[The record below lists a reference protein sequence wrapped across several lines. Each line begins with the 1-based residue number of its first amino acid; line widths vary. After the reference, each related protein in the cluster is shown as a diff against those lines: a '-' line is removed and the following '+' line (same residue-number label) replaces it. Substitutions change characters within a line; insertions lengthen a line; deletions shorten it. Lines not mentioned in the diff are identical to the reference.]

1 MAKCELST
9 DKYISVVK
17 NLIKLNPSEY
27 RNFDKTAEF
36 ILKSGLSNYE
46 KSLSLYS
53 IAEIYIGLH
62 GLDKRFYE
70 LGKADRIADARVL
83 LDDTDQFISSVSEL
97 YSVKK
102 APTAKIE
109 TIERMINDLS
119 KKTVVT
125 RKDLTSS
132 NGILNAIKN
141 YFNTIEFEDET
152 IREGYI
158 DNVNHQLKSMLR
170 ELNTSD
176 SHKDLL
182 LKAVDTTIS
191 ALKKTSQFIS
201 LRDIASL
208 AELNNELV
216 TLVNGQMIEAIPRP
230 DGLYVYDQMGNEQKI
245 NEKDIVARK
254 DARNDD
260 YSNSN
265 TGKQEFFEDTILSNF
280 KIKPLENE
288 VFKKEQIITKLKK
301 MGDAVTA
308 GIKIHAVKIS
318 TVGDDRLKRI
328 HDVAVDPKYKG
339 LANRTYETFEND
351 TQVEY
356 LKSTSKGTVITV
368 ARPKQSEN
376 QYVLVGEIIG
386 SGEKFY
392 LYPLDNYVFLNS
404 DNTTQKIDFSNP
416 VHLEMVKEHSI
427 KRTAEGVTD
436 LTQNDLETLKNTYSL
451 HNMFKANMTD
461 FLSTKFNDAISSVDV
476 SEQFFFQYSIN
487 SQKVGKTTIQ
497 NLADLID
504 TDKSLSRKLTIV
516 TLDTFGKT
524 IKEEERNL
532 IFMFTKFNDYKDASG
547 NYKPK
552 DQQNKFQLVNLLNGN
567 ERIKITNA
575 EGEEVDT
582 VTQQAYLDN
591 HFDSSIKMNDTY
603 IKEKIFNGK
612 YYENQNH
619 IIIRFNNNKT
629 YGYKIVKPIYALEQ
643 TQGFATFLNTLSD
656 VLQAPDKS
664 SQLRS
669 FNSRV
674 YKFAGFTASSGK
686 VELYANFANDAK
698 GNLQVEIRPPS
709 NAKAD
714 SKYGFILQS
723 QPNKGA
729 FNFSLAENEK
739 DLIKDNAR
747 TKDLISKVVG
757 ENIIFSNLDLNKLKD
772 VTRFYSL
779 LNKLSKDSNPSE
791 NVLNLIEA
799 IETQQNNFSKILNEK
814 VIEKLLKVGEFFP
827 GFLDNFNKDYP
838 NPKHLILDIK
848 ANGKEVPRVIFA
860 DKNES
865 QAKKDFIASA
875 SSLELHDIPQKK
887 LVITSKSPVS
897 TVTKIAN
904 VPLTEVTEHP
914 IENIP
919 VSKPTLF
926 EQMFGNEVTEET
938 TTKEE
943 IDLSDDIPEID
954 LFSISNSEVQTET
967 EAQRENSIQWLQNSL
982 PQFDISQEELSTVVD
997 LSKID
1002 GNVLGMF
1009 KDRVIHLNNEI
1020 LSKGVVYHESFHGV
1034 FRYLMTPEQ
1043 RSKLIEQV
1051 TSNVKNK
1058 KLFTPSALK
1067 AFASERNYIYDYEKM
1082 MNLQAEEILAD
1093 GFQNYMIKNT
1103 KPKGLLEQLFSL
1115 LKKLIDM
1122 FIKRGDVIDGTYKD
1136 IKRGYYSTAQIQ
1148 SGMYDGQ
1155 AAYALIPGLKTI
1167 VKNNKNASGVSQK
1180 QSSLQKADQN
1190 QLVYMVSKYIIE
1202 DTSGKTFD
1210 EKFET
1215 SRQLIL
1221 NNVYNLDRIIEKN
1234 PEYTREEVVKAY
1246 GDLYSNYRFML
1257 GARALGET
1265 INDVNNSGNDKFNK
1279 RTLPNKIKQYKD
1291 KSLDNDL
1298 GQVSLDVL
1306 KKLVKEKTRELYSM
1320 LDGVGNAISKDVL
1333 AKELSGEN
1341 EFKSQLDEDAEDNEE
1356 LSDDVNTEEEFGQ
1369 HNRLDS
1375 APRQIRRF
1383 LAIIDY
1389 DKKDSKTGMIIP
1401 RVIDGESLYG
1411 TLLKITSDISVDNII
1426 NHIRVIANTYKEDGN
1441 VEAAGD
1447 LQAVYDKLA
1456 SYTSMDENGNP
1467 ATNKQLYNMFKDVLH
1482 GTETNYMI
1490 MYATLKTGIFE
1501 EEGNNISSFTMSDR
1515 VMQAD
1520 IVNRRRNLVSSMI
1533 TTHAKKRTDPE
1544 YIQSVKNLIAISD
1557 KIINEKI
1564 LMGSSKE
1571 ANTTLET
1578 YTFDLYNAFNAVGIS
1593 LPKSLIRMS
1602 LLAIDKIDNNNNAL
1616 TQVNKN
1622 TLEHYDTNKSLI
1634 LESAYLQKDY
1644 FRDIKA
1650 IYKNVIDESITS
1662 NAFGKMLDDKNDNLN
1677 RFFSVTNK
1685 FAKYIIKYDATDL
1698 PSVFRNAAGK
1708 PVYRYTKYTPLH
1720 TISQSIRQE
1729 GLLDTLKKDPYYN
1742 DFLEDFYSD
1751 NPLFNDLLK
1760 GDNTKKSKVA
1770 KLLMDNMNISLF
1782 GGIAQFNNK
1791 TYKDGK
1797 TFGKLDDQSLHIMSI
1812 LSFLQRSNISSYETV
1827 IDEDGNVTTPKTTIQ
1842 TYARSFDTL
1851 EASQTNFLI
1860 TALYQQYADTK
1871 GVTKNKNNHLKI
1883 VDDLE
1888 AKVKQEFNRIKK
1900 EWNRRSENK
1909 TNFDSGTS
1917 NLLVNKYNGVLD
1929 SVDKTKANVEQE
1941 NLRAYNFNVFPYF
1954 FSAPENELFTNN
1966 LTQLAKDN
1974 TVQFEDLDEST
1985 LSELRDGLNTF
1996 AQKELTMYI
2005 DELKN
2010 LGVVKENEETVKAI
2024 KKNTTTGEIILEDG
2038 MPIITETRQ
2047 PNIKYLTSNLI
2058 ADTLKIDFNKPVSLL
2073 DVYSKTKENYDIRG
2087 EKVQQGNLEGLLADH
2102 FFNNWY
2108 NSLNVNEI
2116 FTGDRALNVK
2126 DGIDATKRNKKFLA
2140 SGSTMKEGFHRV
2152 AYLNTIEGYVNNKYP
2167 EYGPYYSAVEV
2178 LNDFKITDP
2187 SIKKYIYENYR
2198 VDKNDV
2204 YEIFDGQSISSLFH
2218 QADMNDSLGR
2228 VTPEILNSIIAKHYR
2243 ELTEEE
2249 VREMEKNKIVNNPK
2263 KTVTASRNIYHKQ
2276 SETYIDRNSVS
2287 RLIIPEGSTKEQA
2300 YSRLHF
2306 YYTDIYSSRKQ
2317 IQEYDKINKE
2327 TKSNELDTAIAD
2339 LEKDIQDT
2347 YTIIHKFYEPLP
2359 HRVKLHNILNSMEYH
2374 NIDQLMDTS
2383 ASKNATK
2390 LPVDYFANANLNEY
2404 LPLNLSSLNVNNE
2417 DKYLQVE
2424 TSGVHDTARFSV
2436 QGKILIAA
2444 DLQYVE
2450 QLANKRHEEEG
2461 TIMSS
2466 TERKAM
2472 NDIGN
2477 VLVKYQETLFDIADS
2492 NLQSLKHFLR
2502 KDKNFELGKIFNLI
2516 RENLESQNAPASML
2530 KLFDVDNSG
2539 KPVHN
2544 ANLPGIR
2551 SMLEYYFFS
2560 LYSKHVTDERGSGF
2574 KNIHVSSFGYNVLE
2588 NEDGTIV
2595 TTEEYQNN
2603 PSAYPNVKDRP
2614 LTVSIENIYND
2625 AGEIINKR
2633 YLVECILPKQ
2643 FFKNKQQ
2650 EQFFLDNLTEM
2661 FALRIPT
2668 EDKRSMIAL
2677 KVVDYVDSS
2686 NLNTIIVPQFIHL
2699 LAGSDFDIDSLYGQ
2713 TYAHYVNVIGNYN
2726 KFGEYDTYA
2735 SANQGKFIEFL
2746 QYKME
2751 DEDYKSLVKAKR
2763 TAIIN
2768 SKAFDPSANT
2778 LEVMY
2783 GFGFNQADYLYCVS
2797 QNYFQNINSD
2807 DDVLSEEIDQL
2818 KKDKEV
2824 SRLAFVQ
2831 AKEDN
2836 DNNPSDYTAENNRRI
2851 FGKQHADIKVNLQ
2864 EKFWLQ
2870 KFVKGALRIEAALQV
2885 FEKYG
2890 LPVDQKN
2897 FDKNIVNH
2905 LSVLPIHQNKNLQAK
2920 IDILSNEAVFK
2931 NLYIHE
2937 RSSVEAFE
2945 NISTEY
2951 GIDLNN
2957 FGTKSDPNTITSLVK
2972 SKSLGS
2978 SYKDGIGITASLQK
2992 FLALAS
2998 QYGLELNNENIIW
3011 KYKSNKT
3018 DSLGN
3023 QKTVDNL
3030 FSKFGSINVDGER
3043 VIAINGN
3050 ILGMFADGMKKPI
3063 PAALQMNEVNAG
3075 ITLAMIGVGLDPAF
3089 AFGFNFIPEIKQA
3102 VNNIQASRFA
3112 ISESTSSEYKFLN
3125 NEITNTMKSF
3135 VEDNGGRMLLKEL
3148 VDANLI
3154 TPESNVFK
3162 VVINKENLLI
3172 DFKAKKLDE
3181 YRLENN
3187 LLTVNDIGYE
3197 VTSLVGDVETS
3208 LSSEAQKLILLQ
3220 LYKEQSQQAW
3230 SLRNAGSIVDLYK
3243 KLNPSLVSF
3252 DKLMKNINELRD
3264 GNSIFTVESTDK
3276 LFRDKQVWVP
3286 LKSAIDDLNEQS
3298 VIFLERTSFFRP
3310 IANTFGTVF
3319 TDPSNIAKTITSFIG
3334 IRKYQMNQHKN
3345 HEGTDPVAQ
3354 ANFDLD
3360 NALLKEVFTA
3370 DYWFN
3375 NKLEEKLDVMK
3386 IKYPDNKFLQFLKP
3400 SNNTAN
3406 ALNENGKPIVE
3417 KTLEMVNKAK
3427 ISGSLADDV
3436 ADDANKL
3443 YMDENLFMKELFYHE
3458 LARTALQYKSGS
3470 FLQYLP
3476 SELQI
3481 PISENITEF
3490 ITEIENT
3497 KGDKK
3502 ELINVIR
3509 DYISTDDIKTN
3520 EDVYNLF
3527 DELFVLMA
3535 YGASKEVGNKK
3546 IKQVSKISFSQKEGF
3561 ESGLMKKLNFGTSKL
3576 DERIAI
3582 AKEAVGNILG
3592 INIIS
3597 KGNSFTLSDKLG
3609 TEPLEEFVINM
3620 KGADAMPE
3628 MSKEAVIEIGNKLNV
3643 FKDKD
3648 DKNKYK
3654 FPLLLKI
3661 SNTTY
3666 LLQGIDDEIDN
3677 KNFGKSIINSIAGV
3691 GEYKTVGN
3699 AAKYMALPKELT
3711 NGTLN
3716 PIGFSTAESK
3726 RYINLI
3732 NRKIK
3737 LPVVEEFD
3745 LGEAMSEGLTADMFE
3760 DYSIKP
3766 ETKTS
3771 GILTLEKVLKE
3782 YTIEQL
3788 KQGVSLKS
3796 LQEKIEQKD
3805 LDTIQKA
3812 YNYLKAEEK
3821 FNTIKSNNEKIN
3833 RELESLR
3840 QKLTETNETTVGS
3853 ILTIYNDDNDSQYK
3867 IKVLEIDRYA
3877 DYAIVKGRTTKNK
3890 EYTIRIDKYGDT
3902 KTGSVD
3908 NFIFEAV
3915 NPDQK
3920 EDIKNRINNL
3930 KASLETLKS
3939 DPADY
3944 YIDYF
3949 ETSALSKLD
3958 LDIQNINV
3966 TFDMVKHFYD
3976 QSSKTKSFDSYAT
3989 EFATYAANLKT
4000 TGMTNNEIIEKL
4012 KCL

>member
-1 MAKCELST
+1 
-9 DKYISVVK
+9 
-17 NLIKLNPSEY
+17 
-27 RNFDKTAEF
+27 
-36 ILKSGLSNYE
+36 
-46 KSLSLYS
+46 
-53 IAEIYIGLH
+53 
-62 GLDKRFYE
+62 
-70 LGKADRIADARVL
+70 
-83 LDDTDQFISSVSEL
+83 
-97 YSVKK
+97 
-102 APTAKIE
+102 
-109 TIERMINDLS
+109 
-119 KKTVVT
+119 
-125 RKDLTSS
+125 
-132 NGILNAIKN
+132 
-141 YFNTIEFEDET
+141 
-152 IREGYI
+152 
-158 DNVNHQLKSMLR
+158 
-170 ELNTSD
+170 
-176 SHKDLL
+176 
-182 LKAVDTTIS
+182 
-191 ALKKTSQFIS
+191 
-201 LRDIASL
+201 
-208 AELNNELV
+208 
-216 TLVNGQMIEAIPRP
+216 
-230 DGLYVYDQMGNEQKI
+230 MGNEQKI
-245 NEKDIVARK
+245 NEEDIVARK

-288 VFKKEQIITKLKK
+288 VFKKEQIIAKLKK

-328 HDVAVDPKYKG
+328 HDVATDPKYKG

-416 VHLEMVKEHSI
+416 IHLEMVKEYSI

-461 FLSTKFNDAISSVDV
+461 FLSTKFNDETSSVDV
-476 SEQFFFQYSIN
+476 SEQFFSQYSIN

-591 HFDSSIKMNDTY
+591 HFDASIKMNDAY

-887 LVITSKSPVS
+887 LVITSKSPVG

-914 IENIP
+914 VENIP
-919 VSKPTLF
+919 VSKPTLY
-926 EQMFGNEVTEET
+926 EQMFGEEASEKT
-938 TTKEE
+938 TSEEE

-1093 GFQNYMIKNT
+1093 GFQNHMIKNT
-1103 KPKGLLEQLFSL
+1103 KPKGLLEQLYSL

-1122 FIKRGDVIDGTYKD
+1122 FIKHGNVIDSTYKN
-1136 IKRGYYSTAQIQ
+1136 IQKGGYSKVQIQ

-1155 AAYALIPGLKTI
+1155 AAYALIPGLKLI
-1167 VKNNKNASGVSQK
+1167 EPNNKNISGVSQR
-1180 QSSLQKADQN
+1180 QSTLQKAEQN
-1190 QLVYMVSKYIIE
+1190 QLVYMVSKYVIE
-1202 DTSGKTFD
+1202 DISGKTFD
-1210 EKFET
+1210 EKFEN
-1215 SRQLIL
+1215 SRHLIL
-1221 NNVYNLDRIIEKN
+1221 KEVYNLDQIINNKENK
-1234 PEYTREEVVKAY
+1234 EFTRDEIVKEF
-1246 GDLYSNYRFML
+1246 GNLYSNYRFML
-1257 GARALGET
+1257 GARTLGET
-1265 INDVNNSGNDKFNK
+1265 IYDVNVSGISKFDKK
-1279 RTLPNKIKQYKD
+1279 ILPNKIKQYKD
-1291 KSLDNDL
+1291 KSLDNEL
-1298 GQVSLDVL
+1298 GQESLEVL

-1320 LDGVGNAISKDVL
+1320 LDGVGNTISKDTL
-1333 AKELSGEN
+1333 AKELSGAN
-1341 EFKSQLDEDAEDNEE
+1341 EFKSQVDEDAEDNDE

-1383 LAIIDY
+1383 LAIVDY
-1389 DKKDSKTGMIIP
+1389 NKKDAKTGITSP
-1401 RVIDGESLYG
+1401 RVIDGESIFG
-1411 TLLKITSDISVDNII
+1411 TLLKITSNVKVDQII
-1426 NHIRVIANTYKEDGN
+1426 NHIRVTANTYREDGN
-1441 VEAAGD
+1441 FEAAGD
-1447 LQAVYDKLA
+1447 LQAIYDKIH
-1456 SYTSMDENGNP
+1456 SYTGMDDDGNP
-1467 ATNKQLYNMFKDVLH
+1467 STNKQLYNMFKDVLH
-1482 GTETNYMI
+1482 GTETNYI
-1490 MYATLKTGIFE
+1490 MSYVTLTTGTFE
-1501 EEGNNISSFTMSDR
+1501 EEGNNISSFTISDR

-1520 IVNRRRNLVSSMI
+1520 IVNKRRNLISSMI
-1533 TTHAKKRTDPE
+1533 TTHAKKRTDE
-1544 YIQSVKNLIAISD
+1544 DYLIAAKRLIDLST
-1557 KIINEKI
+1557 KIIDTPV
-1564 LMGSSKE
+1564 LMGSSKL
-1571 ANTTLET
+1571 ANDTLET
-1578 YTFDLYNAFNAVGIS
+1578 LTFDLHNAFNAVGMA
-1593 LPKSLIRMS
+1593 LPKSLIKMS
-1602 LLAIDKIDNNNNAL
+1602 LLAIDKISNNNNAL

-1634 LESAYLQKDY
+1634 LEGDYLQKDY

-1650 IYKNVIDESITS
+1650 IYKTVIDESITS
-1662 NAFGKMLDDKNDNLN
+1662 NNFGKMLDDKNKTLN

-1685 FAKYIIKYDATDL
+1685 FTKYIIKYDATDL

-1708 PVYRYTKYTPLH
+1708 PVYRYTKYTPLY
-1720 TISQSIRQE
+1720 TIAQSIRQE
-1729 GLLDTLKKDPYYN
+1729 GLLDTFKKDPYYN
-1742 DFLEDFYSD
+1742 DFLESFYSD
-1751 NPLFNDLLK
+1751 NPLFSDLLK
-1760 GDNTKKSKVA
+1760 GSNTKQSKVA
-1770 KLLMDNMNISLF
+1770 KLLMDNMSVSLF
-1782 GGIAQFNNK
+1782 GGIAQFNNQ

-1812 LSFLQRSNISSYETV
+1812 LSFLQRSNVSSTETI

-1842 TYARSFDTL
+1842 TYMRSFDTL
-1851 EASQTNFLI
+1851 DSSQTNFLI

-1871 GVTKNKNNHLKI
+1871 GVVKNSNNHFKI

-1888 AKVKQEFNRIKK
+1888 AKVKQDFNRIKK
-1900 EWNRRSENK
+1900 EWNRRIESK
-1909 TNFDSGTS
+1909 TNFDSGIS
-1917 NLLVNKYNGVLD
+1917 NKLVPKYNAVLD
-1929 SVDKTKANVEQE
+1929 KTDKTKANVEA
-1941 NLRAYNFNVFPYF
+1941 NSLRAYNFNVLPYF
-1954 FSAPENELFTNN
+1954 FSAPENELLTNS
-1966 LTQLAKDN
+1966 LIQLAKDN
-1974 TVQFEDLDEST
+1974 TVNFEDLDEST
-1985 LSELRDGLNTF
+1985 LSELRDGLNNY
-1996 AQKELTMYI
+1996 AQKELNTYI

-2010 LGVVKENEETVKAI
+2010 LGVVKEHEETVKAV
-2024 KKNTTTGEIILEDG
+2024 KKDTTTGAIILENG
-2038 MPIITETRQ
+2038 NAVVTETKQ
-2047 PNIKYLTSNLI
+2047 PSIKYLTSNLI
-2058 ADTLKIDFNKPVSLL
+2058 ADTLKIDYETPVSLSN
-2073 DVYSKTKENYDIRG
+2073 VYAKTKENYNFRG
-2087 EKVQQGNLEGLLADH
+2087 EKEQKANIEGLLADH

-2108 NSLNVNEI
+2108 NSLNTNEI

-2140 SGSTMKEGFHRV
+2140 TGSTMKEGFHRV

-2167 EYGPYYSAVEV
+2167 EYGPYYSAAEV
-2178 LNDFKITDP
+2178 LSDFKITDP
-2187 SIKKYIYENYR
+2187 TIKKYIYENY
-2198 VDKNDV
+2198 KANDSDI

-2228 VTPEILNSIIAKHYR
+2228 LTPEILNSIIAKHYR
-2243 ELTEEE
+2243 ELTEKE
-2249 VREMEKNKIVNNPK
+2249 VRDMEKNKIVNNPK
-2263 KTVTASRNIYHKQ
+2263 KTVTASRNIYHKL
-2276 SETYIDRNSVS
+2276 SETYIDRNNVS
-2287 RLIIPEGSTKEQA
+2287 RLIIPFGSTKVQV
-2300 YSRLHF
+2300 YDQLHS
-2306 YYTDIYSSRKQ
+2306 YYTDIYSTRKE
-2317 IQEYDKINKE
+2317 IQEYSKINKD
-2327 TKSNELDTAIAD
+2327 TKSNDLDSTIAD
-2339 LEKDIQDT
+2339 LEKDIQNT
-2347 YTIIHKFYEPLP
+2347 YSVIHKFYEPLP
-2359 HRVKLHNILNSMEYH
+2359 HRVKLHNMLNSMEFH
-2374 NIDQLMDTS
+2374 NIDQLMDTT

-2390 LPVDYFANANLNEY
+2390 LPVDYFAHENTGDY
-2404 LPLNLSSLNVNNE
+2404 LPLNLSSIEVNNE

-2444 DLQYVE
+2444 DLQHIE
-2450 QLANKRHEEEG
+2450 ELANKRHEVEG
-2461 TIMSS
+2461 TTMSS

-2477 VLVKYQETLFDIADS
+2477 VLVKYQESLFDIADS

-2502 KDKNFELGKIFNLI
+2502 KGENFELGKIFNLI
-2516 RENLESQNAPASML
+2516 RENLESQNAPESML
-2530 KLFDVDNSG
+2530 KLFSVDNSG
-2539 KPVHN
+2539 KPIHN

-2588 NEDGTIV
+2588 DENGNVI

-2603 PSAYPNVKDRP
+2603 PDAYPNVKDRP
-2614 LTVSIENIYND
+2614 LTVHIENIYND
-2625 AGEIINKR
+2625 AGEVVNKR

-2643 FFKNKQQ
+2643 FFKT
-2650 EQFFLDNLTEM
+2650 EQHEKFYLENLTEM

-2686 NLNTIIVPQFIHL
+2686 NLNTIVVPQFIHL
-2699 LAGSDFDIDSLYGQ
+2699 LSGSDFDIDSLYGQ
-2713 TYAHYVNVIGNYN
+2713 TYAHYVNAIGNYN
-2726 KFGEYDTYA
+2726 KFGEYDSYE
-2735 SANQGKFIEFL
+2735 SLDKGKFIEFI

-2751 DEDYKSLVKAKR
+2751 DEDLSPLIKSKR
-2763 TAIIN
+2763 TEIIN
-2768 SKAFDPSANT
+2768 SKSFDPSANT

-2783 GFGFNQADYLYCVS
+2783 GFGFTQADYLYCVS
-2797 QNYFQNINSD
+2797 QNYFQNVNSD
-2807 DDVLSEEIDQL
+2807 DDIIHEEIEQL
-2818 KKDKEV
+2818 KKDKSV
-2824 SRLAFVQ
+2824 AKLAYVQ
-2831 AKEDN
+2831 ALEDTLT
-2836 DNNPSDYTAENNRRI
+2836 DPSDYAVRNNKEI
-2851 FGKQHADIKVNLQ
+2851 FGKEHFDIKTNLQ
-2864 EKFWLQ
+2864 QKYWLQ
-2870 KFVKGALRIEAALQV
+2870 KFVKGALRVEAALQV

-2905 LSVLPIHQNKNLQAK
+2905 LSVLPIHQNKNLKAK
-2920 IDILSNEAVFK
+2920 IDILSNESVFK

-2998 QYGLELNNENIIW
+2998 QYNFELNNENIIW
-3011 KYKSNKT
+3011 KYKSIKT
-3018 DSLGN
+3018 DTLGN
-3023 QKTVDNL
+3023 QKIIDNL
-3030 FSKFGSINVDGER
+3030 FSKFGSVNDNGQR
-3043 VIAINGN
+3043 VIEINGN

-3089 AFGFNFIPEIKQA
+3089 AFGFNFIPEVKKA
-3102 VNNIQASRFA
+3102 VYNIQASRFA
-3112 ISESTSSEYKFLN
+3112 ISDSTSSEYKFLN
-3125 NEITNTMKSF
+3125 NELSNVMKLF
-3135 VEDNGGRMLLKEL
+3135 VKDNGGRLLLKEL
-3148 VDANLI
+3148 IDANLI
-3154 TPESNVFK
+3154 APDSYPFNIK
-3162 VVINKENLLI
+3162 INKQHLMI
-3172 DFKAKKLDE
+3172 DFQAKKLDE

-3197 VTSLVGDVETS
+3197 VKSLVGDIETS

-3400 SNNTAN
+3400 SNNTAT
-3406 ALNENGKPIVE
+3406 ALNENGKPVIE

-3436 ADDANKL
+3436 ADDANNL
-3443 YMDENLFMKELFYHE
+3443 YRDENLFMKELFYHE

-3490 ITEIENT
+3490 ITAIENT

-3546 IKQVSKISFSQKEGF
+3546 IKQVSKISFSEKEGF
-3561 ESGLMKKLNFGTSKL
+3561 ESGIMKKLKFSTSDSK
-3576 DERIAI
+3576 ERLSI
-3582 AKEAVGNILG
+3582 AKEV
-3592 INIIS
+3592 IS
-3597 KGNSFTLSDKLG
+3597 KILNLENIKFANKKLKSASSFILSDKFDNEPM
-3609 TEPLEEFVINM
+3609 TEITINM
-3620 KGADAMPE
+3620 KGADAIPE
-3628 MSKEAVIEIGNKLNV
+3628 MSNDVAIEVGKKLNI
-3643 FKDKD
+3643 FKDRD

-3661 SNTTY
+3661 GGTTY
-3666 LLQGIDDEIDN
+3666 LLQGVDNEIDN

-3766 ETKTS
+3766 TSPINVAIKENKKEFVDTVTYTPQGKETQTYTIKDGNIFNSKNVEVFKTDSIDRNKILANLDVKIGRGVVVTHKDAKYVVSLSNGTITSVTS
-3771 GILTLEKVLKE
+3771 GKIMQWKENNGDRKAIL
-3782 YTIEQL
+3782 
-3788 KQGVSLKS
+3788 
-3796 LQEKIEQKD
+3796 D
-3805 LDTIQKA
+3805 LAGIG
-3812 YNYLKAEEK
+3812 
-3821 FNTIKSNNEKIN
+3821 NTEP
-3833 RELESLR
+3833 L
-3840 QKLTETNETTVGS
+3840 
-3853 ILTIYNDDNDSQYK
+3853 
-3867 IKVLEIDRYA
+3867 
-3877 DYAIVKGRTTKNK
+3877 
-3890 EYTIRIDKYGDT
+3890 
-3902 KTGSVD
+3902 
-3908 NFIFEAV
+3908 
-3915 NPDQK
+3915 
-3920 EDIKNRINNL
+3920 NNL
-3930 KASLETLKS
+3930 E
-3939 DPADY
+3939 
-3944 YIDYF
+3944 
-3949 ETSALSKLD
+3949 

-3976 QSSKTKSFDSYAT
+3976 ESSKTKSFDSYAK

>member
-132 NGILNAIKN
+132 NGVLNAIKN

-170 ELNTSD
+170 ELNTTD

-288 VFKKEQIITKLKK
+288 VFKKEQIVAKLKK

-328 HDVAVDPKYKG
+328 HDVAADPKYKG

-351 TQVEY
+351 TQIEY

-476 SEQFFFQYSIN
+476 SEQFFSQYSIN

-575 EGEEVDT
+575 EGEEIDT

-723 QPNKGA
+723 QPNKSA

-887 LVITSKSPVS
+887 LVITSKSPVG

-914 IENIP
+914 IENMP

-938 TTKEE
+938 TTEEE

-967 EAQRENSIQWLQNSL
+967 EAQRENSIQWLQNNL

-1009 KDRVIHLNNEI
+1009 KDRVIHLNNQI

-1103 KPKGLLEQLFSL
+1103 KPKGLFEQLYSL

-1136 IKRGYYSTAQIQ
+1136 IKKGYYSTAQIQ

-1155 AAYALIPGLKTI
+1155 AAYELIPGLKTI

-1320 LDGVGNAISKDVL
+1320 LDGVGNTISKDVL
-1333 AKELSGEN
+1333 VKELSGEN
-1341 EFKSQLDEDAEDNEE
+1341 EFKSQVDEDAEDNEE
-1356 LSDDVNTEEEFGQ
+1356 LSDDINTEEDFGQ

-1389 DKKDSKTGMIIP
+1389 DKKDSKTNMIVP

-1490 MYATLKTGIFE
+1490 MYATLRTGIFE

-1520 IVNRRRNLVSSMI
+1520 IINRRRNLVSSMI

-1634 LESAYLQKDY
+1634 LENAYLQKDY

-1698 PSVFRNAAGK
+1698 PSVFRNATGK

-1760 GDNTKKSKVA
+1760 GDNTKNSKVA

-1860 TALYQQYADTK
+1860 TSLYQQYADTK
-1871 GVTKNKNNHLKI
+1871 GITKNKNNHLKI

-1954 FSAPENELFTNN
+1954 FSAPENELFTTN

-1974 TVQFEDLDEST
+1974 TVQFEDLDESI

-2024 KKNTTTGEIILEDG
+2024 KKNTITGEIILEDG

-2058 ADTLKIDFNKPVSLL
+2058 ADTLKIDFDKPISLL

-2198 VDKNDV
+2198 VNKNDV

-2287 RLIIPEGSTKEQA
+2287 RLIVPEYSTKEKT
-2300 YSRLHF
+2300 YERLHF

-2347 YTIIHKFYEPLP
+2347 YTIIHKLYEPLP

-2390 LPVDYFANANLNEY
+2390 LPIDYFAHESNADVY

-2444 DLQYVE
+2444 DLQYIE
-2450 QLANKRHEEEG
+2450 QLANKRHEEAG

-2477 VLVKYQETLFDIADS
+2477 VLLEYQETLFDIADS
-2492 NLQSLKHFLR
+2492 NLKSLKHFLR
-2502 KDKNFELGKIFNLI
+2502 KGENFELGKIFNLI

-2588 NEDGTIV
+2588 NEDGSVV

-2603 PSAYPNVKDRP
+2603 PGAYPNVKDRP

-2735 SANQGKFIEFL
+2735 SADKGKFIEFL

-2945 NISTEY
+2945 NISAEY

-2998 QYGLELNNENIIW
+2998 QYNFELNNENIIW
-3011 KYKSNKT
+3011 KYKNNKT

-3023 QKTVDNL
+3023 QKVVDNL
-3030 FSKFGSINVDGER
+3030 FSKFGSINADGER
-3043 VIAINGN
+3043 VIALNGN

-3063 PAALQMNEVNAG
+3063 PAALQMNEINAG

-3089 AFGFNFIPEIKQA
+3089 AFGFNFIPEVKEA

-3112 ISESTSSEYKFLN
+3112 ISESVSTEYKFLN

-3162 VVINKENLLI
+3162 IVINKENLLI

-3181 YRLENN
+3181 FRLENN
-3187 LLTVNDIGYE
+3187 TLTVNDIGYE
-3197 VTSLVGDVETS
+3197 VASLVGDIETS

-3264 GNSIFTVESTDK
+3264 GESIFTVESTDR

-3345 HEGTDPVAQ
+3345 HEGTDPIAQ

-3375 NKLEEKLDVMK
+3375 NKLEEKLDAMK
-3386 IKYPDNKFLQFLKP
+3386 NKYPDNKFLQFLKP

-3406 ALNENGKPIVE
+3406 ALNENGKPVVE

-3436 ADDANKL
+3436 ADDANNL
-3443 YMDENLFMKELFYHE
+3443 YIDENLFMKELFYHE

-3490 ITEIENT
+3490 ITAIENT

-3546 IKQVSKISFSQKEGF
+3546 IKIISKISFSQKEGF

-3628 MSKEAVIEIGNKLNV
+3628 MSKEAAIEIGNKLNV

-3716 PIGFSTAESK
+3716 PIGFSTTESK

-3737 LPVVEEFD
+3737 LPLVEEFD

-3766 ETKTS
+3766 ITKEPVFTK
-3771 GILTLEKVLKE
+3771 LE
-3782 YTIEQL
+3782 
-3788 KQGVSLKS
+3788 
-3796 LQEKIEQKD
+3796 
-3805 LDTIQKA
+3805 
-3812 YNYLKAEEK
+3812 
-3821 FNTIKSNNEKIN
+3821 
-3833 RELESLR
+3833 
-3840 QKLTETNETTVGS
+3840 
-3853 ILTIYNDDNDSQYK
+3853 
-3867 IKVLEIDRYA
+3867 
-3877 DYAIVKGRTTKNK
+3877 
-3890 EYTIRIDKYGDT
+3890 
-3902 KTGSVD
+3902 
-3908 NFIFEAV
+3908 
-3915 NPDQK
+3915 
-3920 EDIKNRINNL
+3920 
-3930 KASLETLKS
+3930 
-3939 DPADY
+3939 
-3944 YIDYF
+3944 
-3949 ETSALSKLD
+3949 

-3976 QSSKTKSFDSYAT
+3976 QSSTGKSFDSYAT

>member
-132 NGILNAIKN
+132 NGVLNAIKN

-158 DNVNHQLKSMLR
+158 DNVSHQLKSMLR
-170 ELNTSD
+170 ELNTTD

-245 NEKDIVARK
+245 NEEDIVARK

-288 VFKKEQIITKLKK
+288 VFKKEQIVAKLKK
-301 MGDAVTA
+301 MGNAVTA

-416 VHLEMVKEHSI
+416 IHLEMVKENSI

-461 FLSTKFNDAISSVDV
+461 FLLTKFNDETSSVDV
-476 SEQFFFQYSIN
+476 SEQFFSQYSIN
-487 SQKVGKTTIQ
+487 SQKVGETTIH

-532 IFMFTKFNDYKDASG
+532 IFMFTKFNDYKDTFG

-552 DQQNKFQLVNLLNGN
+552 DEQNKYQLVNLLNGN

-629 YGYKIVKPIYALEQ
+629 YGYKIVKPIFALEQ

-664 SQLRS
+664 NQLRS

-674 YKFAGFTASSGK
+674 YKFAGFTAASGK
-686 VELYANFANDAK
+686 VEIYANFAHDKN

-723 QPNKGA
+723 QANKSA

-739 DLIKDNAR
+739 DLIKDNAK

-848 ANGKEVPRVIFA
+848 ENGKEVPRVIFA

-887 LVITSKSPVS
+887 LVITSKSPVGT
-897 TVTKIAN
+897 TVKIAN

-914 IENIP
+914 VENIP

-926 EQMFGNEVTEET
+926 EQMFGEEVTEET
-938 TTKEE
+938 TTEEE

-967 EAQRENSIQWLQNSL
+967 EAQRENSIQWLQNNL

-1043 RSKLIEQV
+1043 RSKLIDQV

-1103 KPKGLLEQLFSL
+1103 KPKGLLEQLYSL

-1122 FIKRGDVIDGTYKD
+1122 FIKRGDVIDSTYKN
-1136 IKRGYYSTAQIQ
+1136 IQRGYYSKVQIQ

-1155 AAYALIPGLKTI
+1155 VAYELIPGLKTI

-1234 PEYTREEVVKAY
+1234 PEYTREEIVKAY
-1246 GDLYSNYRFML
+1246 GNLYSNYRFML

-1265 INDVNNSGNDKFNK
+1265 VNDVNNSGNDKFNK
-1279 RTLPNKIKQYKD
+1279 KTLPNKIKQYKD

-1298 GQVSLDVL
+1298 GEVSLDVL

-1356 LSDDVNTEEEFGQ
+1356 LSSDVNTEEEFGQ

-1389 DKKDSKTGMIIP
+1389 EKKDSKTGMIVP

-1426 NHIRVIANTYKEDGN
+1426 NHIRVTANTYKEDGN

-1490 MYATLKTGIFE
+1490 MYATLKTGVFE

-1578 YTFDLYNAFNAVGIS
+1578 FTFDLYNAFNGVGIN

-1602 LLAIDKIDNNNNAL
+1602 LLAIDKIDNSNNAL
-1616 TQVNKN
+1616 TQINKN
-1622 TLEHYDTNKSLI
+1622 TLDHYNTNKSLI

-1662 NAFGKMLDDKNDNLN
+1662 NAFGKMLDDKNETLN
-1677 RFFSVTNK
+1677 RFFSITNK

-1760 GDNTKKSKVA
+1760 GIDTKKSKVA
-1770 KLLMDNMNISLF
+1770 KLLMDNMSISLF

-1842 TYARSFDTL
+1842 TYSRSFDTL
-1851 EASQTNFLI
+1851 ESSQTNFLI
-1860 TALYQQYADTK
+1860 TALYQQYADAK
-1871 GVTKNKNNHLKI
+1871 GITKNKNNHLKI

-1900 EWNRRSENK
+1900 EWNRRTENK
-1909 TNFDSGTS
+1909 NNFDSGTS

-1929 SVDKTKANVEQE
+1929 SVDKTKANVEE
-1941 NLRAYNFNVFPYF
+1941 EDLRAYNFNVFPYF
-1954 FSAPENELFTNN
+1954 FSAPENELFTSN
-1966 LTQLAKDN
+1966 LIQLAKDN

-1996 AQKELTMYI
+1996 AQNELTTYI

-2024 KKNTTTGEIILEDG
+2024 KKNTTTGEVILENG

-2047 PNIKYLTSNLI
+2047 PSIKYLTSNLI
-2058 ADTLKIDFNKPVSLL
+2058 ADTLKIDYDKPISLL
-2073 DVYSKTKENYDIRG
+2073 NVYSKTKENYDIRG

-2108 NSLNVNEI
+2108 NSLNINEI

-2152 AYLNTIEGYVNNKYP
+2152 AYLNTIEGYVNDKYP
-2167 EYGPYYSAVEV
+2167 EYGPYYSAIEV

-2198 VDKNDV
+2198 VNKNDV
-2204 YEIFDGQSISSLFH
+2204 YKVFDGQSISTLFH
-2218 QADMNDSLGR
+2218 QADMNESLGR
-2228 VTPEILNSIIAKHYR
+2228 LTPEILNSIIAKHYR

-2263 KTVTASRNIYHKQ
+2263 KTVTASRNIYHKL
-2276 SETYIDRNSVS
+2276 SEMTIDRNYVS

-2347 YTIIHKFYEPLP
+2347 YSIIHKFYEPLP
-2359 HRVKLHNILNSMEYH
+2359 HRVKLHNLLNSMEYH
-2374 NIDQLMDTS
+2374 NIDQLMDTEG
-2383 ASKNATK
+2383 SKNATK
-2390 LPVDYFANANLNEY
+2390 LPLDYFAHEKLNEY
-2404 LPLNLSSLNVNNE
+2404 LPLNLSSINVNNE

-2444 DLQYVE
+2444 DLQHVE
-2450 QLANKRHEEEG
+2450 QLANKRHEQAG

-2502 KDKNFELGKIFNLI
+2502 KGENFELGKIFNLI

-2588 NEDGTIV
+2588 NEDGTVV
-2595 TTEEYQNN
+2595 TTDEYQNN
-2603 PSAYPNVKDRP
+2603 PGAYPNVKDRP
-2614 LTVSIENIYND
+2614 LTVHIENIYND
-2625 AGEIINKR
+2625 AGEVISKR
-2633 YLVECILPKQ
+2633 YLAECILPKQ

-2650 EQFFLDNLTEM
+2650 EQFYLDNLTEM

-2686 NLNTIIVPQFIHL
+2686 NLNTIVVPQFIHL

-2905 LSVLPIHQNKNLQAK
+2905 LSVLPIHQNKNLKAK
-2920 IDILSNEAVFK
+2920 IDILSNESVFK

-2945 NISTEY
+2945 NITSEY

-2998 QYGLELNNENIIW
+2998 QYDFELNNENIIW
-3011 KYKSNKT
+3011 KYKSIKT
-3018 DSLGN
+3018 DTLGN
-3023 QKTVDNL
+3023 QKIIDNL
-3030 FSKFGSINVDGER
+3030 FSKFGSVNDNGQR
-3043 VIAINGN
+3043 VIEINGN

-3089 AFGFNFIPEIKQA
+3089 AFGFNFIPEIKKA

-3112 ISESTSSEYKFLN
+3112 ISESTSTEYKFLN

-3162 VVINKENLLI
+3162 IVINKENLMI
-3172 DFKAKKLDE
+3172 DFEAKKLDE

-3187 LLTVNDIGYE
+3187 SLTVNDIGYE
-3197 VTSLVGDVETS
+3197 VKSLVGDIETS

-3286 LKSAIDDLNEQS
+3286 LKNAIDDLNEQS

-3345 HEGTDPVAQ
+3345 SIGTDPVAQ

-3375 NKLEEKLDVMK
+3375 NTLEQKLDAMK
-3386 IKYPDNKFLQFLKP
+3386 VQYPDNKFLQFLKP
-3400 SNNTAN
+3400 SNNTAT
-3406 ALNENGKPIVE
+3406 ALNENGKPVIE

-3436 ADDANKL
+3436 ADDANNL
-3443 YMDENLFMKELFYHE
+3443 YRDENLFMKELFYHE

-3490 ITEIENT
+3490 ITAIENT

-3546 IKQVSKISFSQKEGF
+3546 IKQVSKISFSEKEGF
-3561 ESGLMKKLNFGTSKL
+3561 ESGLMKKLNFSTSDFK
-3576 DERIAI
+3576 ERITI
-3582 AKEAVGNILG
+3582 AKEVVGNILG
-3592 INIIS
+3592 INILS

-3609 TEPLEEFVINM
+3609 TESLEEFVINM
-3620 KGADAMPE
+3620 KGADAMTE
-3628 MSKEAVIEIGNKLNV
+3628 ISKEAVIDIGNKLSV

-3648 DKNKYK
+3648 EKNKFK

-3677 KNFGKSIINSIAGV
+3677 KNFGKSIINSIAGI

-3699 AAKYMALPKELT
+3699 AAKYVALPKELT

-3737 LPVVEEFD
+3737 LPIVEEFD

-3766 ETKTS
+3766 ASPINVAIKENKKEFVDTVTYTPQGKETQTYTIKDGNIFNSKNVEVFKTDSIDRNKILANLDVKIGRGVVVTHKDAKYVVSLSNGTITSVTS
-3771 GILTLEKVLKE
+3771 GKIMQWKENNGDRKAIL
-3782 YTIEQL
+3782 
-3788 KQGVSLKS
+3788 
-3796 LQEKIEQKD
+3796 D
-3805 LDTIQKA
+3805 LAGIG
-3812 YNYLKAEEK
+3812 NAEP
-3821 FNTIKSNNEKIN
+3821 
-3833 RELESLR
+3833 L
-3840 QKLTETNETTVGS
+3840 
-3853 ILTIYNDDNDSQYK
+3853 
-3867 IKVLEIDRYA
+3867 
-3877 DYAIVKGRTTKNK
+3877 
-3890 EYTIRIDKYGDT
+3890 
-3902 KTGSVD
+3902 
-3908 NFIFEAV
+3908 
-3915 NPDQK
+3915 
-3920 EDIKNRINNL
+3920 NNL
-3930 KASLETLKS
+3930 E
-3939 DPADY
+3939 
-3944 YIDYF
+3944 
-3949 ETSALSKLD
+3949 

-3976 QSSKTKSFDSYAT
+3976 QSSKTKSFDSYAK